1 MKGKVM
7 VNMIEYIK
15 NIVTN
20 FPEEINALKTSPVAD
35 HLFKLLEEFEAKPL
49 LERQAMVFHH
59 TTMQLL
65 FLSVHARCDIQPTKL
80 LFSRRM

>member
-1 MKGKVM
+1 MHDYLGMIFNFSTKGIVM

-35 HLFKLLEEFEAKPL
+35 HLFKVWEELEAKPL
-49 LERQAMVFHH
+49 PEELS
-59 TTMQLL
+59 QL
-65 FLSVHARCDIQPTKL
+65 K
-80 LFSRRM
+80 